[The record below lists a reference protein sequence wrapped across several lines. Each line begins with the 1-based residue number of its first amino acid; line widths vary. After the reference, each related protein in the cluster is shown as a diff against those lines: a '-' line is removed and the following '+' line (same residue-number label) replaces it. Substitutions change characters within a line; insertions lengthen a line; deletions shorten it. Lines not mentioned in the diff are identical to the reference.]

1 MTLQLNLKMTT
12 IEDLRAY
19 VQDALDVL
27 YAQEKE
33 IRSVKEVVDLLSK
46 RMSDL
51 EIQNKTRIDNFTTAL
66 KRNEKEF
73 DELRLQITYL
83 HEIAD
88 QLKNYNLNKRL
99 ETLEERFVEFVNQPA
114 AGRARV
120 QEKRQRTSFKLKT

>member
-99 ETLEERFVEFVNQPA
+99 ETLEERFLEFFNQSS
-114 AGRARV
+114 